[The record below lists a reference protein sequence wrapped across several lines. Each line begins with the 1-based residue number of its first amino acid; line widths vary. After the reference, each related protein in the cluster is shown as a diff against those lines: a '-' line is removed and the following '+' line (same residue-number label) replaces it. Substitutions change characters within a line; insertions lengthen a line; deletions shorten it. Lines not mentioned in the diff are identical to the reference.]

1 LQIRTEENETRQE
14 VIEKIRAEQIQQ
26 GYEPCF
32 GTDRLFTISWMLT
45 NCCKC
50 CYKRECV
57 DTLIGTASVEY
68 QKECPIGGTLD
79 RLMAQGIAGAK
90 AGEALNITIK
100 STGKVSEEKLKV
112 VVDEARKL
120 SKRGKK

>member
-1 LQIRTEENETRQE
+1 

-32 GTDRLFTISWMLT
+32 GTDRLFAISWMLT

-57 DTLIGTASVEY
+57 DTLVGIASVEY
-68 QKECPIGGTLD
+68 QKEFPIGGTIEMLK
-79 RLMAQGIAGAK
+79 AQGIAGAM
-90 AGEALNITIK
+90 AGKSLNIILK
-100 STGKVSEEKLKV
+100 NEDKLKGA
-112 VVDEARKL
+112 VDEARKL